1 MSMLI
6 KVMTAYRTLTV
17 AICQRLLIY
26 DILSLAGVYHSL
38 IFLSRSLGLAVQD
51 SKQEKEMWVFGYG
64 SLIWKA
70 DFPYEK
76 RVVGHIK
83 GFIRRFYQ
91 KSTDHRGV
99 PSRPGRVVTL
109 LSSNNPLDE
118 VWGCAY
124 KIANEDIESVTKH
137 LDYRENMYERV
148 DVLFHPFSNSQAE
161 ATPFHLNIYIAREVN
176 PNFAGYEDIDT
187 IASHIAECVGASG
200 HNTEY
205 LYNLAHSMRAIAPKV
220 YDAHL
225 FDLENAVKRI
235 EMVKSKKALEID
247 RRNHNIAIK

>member
-1 MSMLI
+1 MTWWRCSRALTTKALI
-6 KVMTAYRTLTV
+6 GQMYFTNAKER
-17 AICQRLLIY
+17 
-26 DILSLAGVYHSL
+26 DLSNCR
-38 IFLSRSLGLAVQD
+38 ID
-51 SKQEKEMWVFGYG
+51 CEEKEMWVFGYG

-76 RVVGHIK
+76 RVIGHIK